1 MALQKATVVN
11 AGMYTNPNT
20 FTRSLASSYQNMASQ
35 INVLADIFTFGER
48 SPVAD
53 GVDARW
59 EWSTAINSETSAGMA
74 NPVSMGLDGTSIF
87 TYAGSDYGNIS
98 YLFKVT
104 NSLDEDRPSTIYE
117 TFVNYKT
124 YIDTAIAE
132 RTNALTTI
140 VANTTTDLSG
150 VENGT
155 LLVCESEQIS
165 ISNWSIVDDNLIG
178 AGVINIVPDNA
189 LYANDQYIVIEP
201 TGPNHIHIRPG
212 GTIDAST
219 ANLILGGELTNVTV
233 SDNEGQHVKIYSR
246 NEDNDG
252 SHVWAFSEDGTTAFP
267 VLTVDLH
274 NGGGAAEVLQFSGA
288 STQCVITGPT
298 PGIDVDAQRII
309 VQGQK
314 ATGTGEGGDVYVW
327 GGDAEKAG
335 GNIQIY
341 AGDADS
347 LVSSDA
353 SGGYVNIG
361 GGLGLDYGGQ
371 VNIAGGA
378 STGEGGHVTISGGS
392 GDSNPGEVII
402 TSNSNTWTFN
412 NAGYMTV
419 PGEKDLLDAVDGSS
433 LTGGGNRVV
442 TITSQVEPNYAMDGT
457 ANIVLAEYDGN
468 QEFEITLPA
477 SSEAYIKVGY
487 EITIADKNGEAATNN
502 ITILA
507 AAGDSIIGASSGVA
521 IDTNFGLL
529 NLKYV
534 GSGLWLM
541 MFGR

>member
-1 MALQKATVVN
+1 MTLQRATVVN

-20 FTRSLASSYQNMASQ
+20 FTRSLASSYENMANQ
-35 INVLADIFTFGER
+35 INVLSEIFTFGER

-53 GVDARW
+53 GIDGRW
-59 EWSTAINSETSAGMA
+59 EWSTAINGASTNGTA

-87 TYAGSDYGNIS
+87 TYAGSDYGSIS

-150 VENGT
+150 VEDGT

-233 SDNEGQHVKIYSR
+233 SDDEGQHVKIYSR

-252 SHVWAFSEDGTTAFP
+252 SHVWAFSEDG
-267 VLTVDLH
+267 
-274 NGGGAAEVLQFSGA
+274 
-288 STQCVITGPT
+288 
-298 PGIDVDAQRII
+298 
-309 VQGQK
+309 
-314 ATGTGEGGDVYVW
+314 
-327 GGDAEKAG
+327 
-335 GNIQIY
+335 
-341 AGDADS
+341 
-347 LVSSDA
+347 
-353 SGGYVNIG
+353 
-361 GGLGLDYGGQ
+361 
-371 VNIAGGA
+371 
-378 STGEGGHVTISGGS
+378 
-392 GDSNPGEVII
+392 
-402 TSNSNTWTFN
+402 
-412 NAGYMTV
+412 YMSV
-419 PGEKDLLDAVDGSS
+419 PANKDLLDAVGGSS
-433 LTGGGNRVV
+433 LTGGGNRVATYNASGV
-442 TITSQVEPNYAMDGT
+442 NIQLTGAANVILINTDPNVST
-457 ANIVLAEYDGN
+457 V
-468 QEFEITLPA
+468 TLPD
-477 SSEAYIKVGY
+477 SSETYIKVGY
-487 EITIADKNGEAATNN
+487 EITIADTTGFASTNN

-521 IDTNFGLL
+521 IDTNYGLL

-534 GSGLWLM
+534 GGGLWLM

>member
-189 LYANDQYIVIEP
+189 LYGDDVYIVIEP
-201 TGPNHIHIRPG
+201 TVPNHIHIRPG
-212 GTIDAST
+212 GPIDAS
-219 ANLILGGELTNVTV
+219 AAKLILGGELTNVTV
-233 SDNEGQHVKIYSR
+233 SDDEGQHVKIHSR

-252 SHVWAFSEDGTTAFP
+252 SHVWAFSEDG
-267 VLTVDLH
+267 
-274 NGGGAAEVLQFSGA
+274 
-288 STQCVITGPT
+288 
-298 PGIDVDAQRII
+298 
-309 VQGQK
+309 
-314 ATGTGEGGDVYVW
+314 
-327 GGDAEKAG
+327 
-335 GNIQIY
+335 
-341 AGDADS
+341 
-347 LVSSDA
+347 
-353 SGGYVNIG
+353 
-361 GGLGLDYGGQ
+361 
-371 VNIAGGA
+371 
-378 STGEGGHVTISGGS
+378 
-392 GDSNPGEVII
+392 
-402 TSNSNTWTFN
+402 
-412 NAGYMTV
+412 YMTV
-419 PGEKDLLDAVDGSS
+419 PANKDLLDAVDGSS
-433 LTGGGNRVV
+433 LTGGGNRVA
-442 TITSQVEPNYAMDGT
+442 IYDSSEATSYTMNGT
-457 ANIVLAEYDGN
+457 ANIILTMSGSDEIS
-468 QEFEITLPA
+468 ITLPD
-477 SSEAYIKVGY
+477 SSETYIKVGY
-487 EITIADKNGEAATNN
+487 EITIADMVGEAATSNN
-502 ITILA
+502 VAIYPNES
-507 AAGDSIIGASSGVA
+507 DSILGAPGGII
-521 IDTNFGLL
+521 IDTDYGLV

-534 GSGLWLM
+534 GGNHWLLM
-541 MFGR
+541 YGR